1 MNISELSIR
10 RPVLS
15 TVLTIIIL
23 LFGLI
28 GYNYL
33 GVREYPS
40 VDNPI
45 ISVSCSYPGANADV
59 IENQITEP
67 LEQNING
74 IPGIR
79 SLSSVSQQGQSRIT
93 VEFELSVDMETA
105 ANDVRDKVS
114 RAQRYLPRDCD
125 PPTVSKADADASPIM
140 QIAIRSNKRS
150 LMELSENRRADGE
163 RALADHREREW
174 RGYLGTKT
182 VFHASMAGPNQRW
195 RVTE

>member
-93 VEFELSVDMETA
+93 VEFELSVDLETA

-114 RAQRYLPRDCD
+114 RAQRYLRATVTLLPYRKPMPM
-125 PPTVSKADADASPIM
+125 PPLSLWWLCKATNVLCWNSVKLP
-140 QIAIRSNKRS
+140 
-150 LMELSENRRADGE
+150 
-163 RALADHREREW
+163 
-174 RGYLGTKT
+174 T
-182 VFHASMAGPNQRW
+182 
-195 RVTE
+195 